1 MLILLPPSEGKTG
14 ARRGKPLDLATLS
27 HSALADQREQVLSAL
42 VTLCREDAPGAMAAL
57 DLGPTQFDLIVQNSE
72 LRQAPTAPASSV
84 YTGVLYAAL
93 DHGSLSGIALRRANR
108 RIQIVSALF
117 GLLRPNDRIPA
128 YRLSGSSRLP
138 ALGALPTFWRSAVS
152 REVAQSSGLVVDM
165 LSSPYAAFL
174 NLPTSALTVKVWQM
188 GPTGQRTAASHFNKA
203 TKGHLARTLATCAD
217 GVRSPADVADVAR
230 EAGFEVTLEGQ
241 RLDVMRYA

>member
-1 MLILLPPSEGKTG
+1 MLILLPPSEGKTA

-27 HSALADQREQVLSAL
+27 HSALTEQRDQVRRAL
-42 VTLCREDAPGAMAAL
+42 VTLCRKDVPGAMTAL

-72 LRQAPTAPASSV
+72 LPQAPTAPASAV

-93 DHGSLSGIALRRANR
+93 DHASLGGVELRRANR
-108 RIQIVSALF
+108 RLQIVSALF
-117 GLLRPNDRIPA
+117 GLVRPNDRIPA

-138 ALGALPTFWRSAVS
+138 ALGALPTFWRSAIS
-152 REVAQSSGLVVDM
+152 REVGRSSGLVVDM
-165 LSSPYAAFL
+165 LSSPYAAFV
-174 NLPTSALTVKVWQM
+174 NLPPGALTVKVWQM

-217 GVRSPADVADVAR
+217 EVRRPADVADVAR
-230 EAGFEVTLEGQ
+230 EAGFEVTLDGQ
-241 RLDVMRYA
+241 RLDVMRTA